1 MESQYKN
8 SRFDDSIVD
17 AMLVS
22 NALNKQNGS
31 KEKFTATDAIIMSI
45 VHEYWRSKGKCTVSN
60 KYLSGRALT
69 TQPTIQKAINKLC
82 KLGFISKNTKYVD
95 GKHSRTIIYN
105 QDVVEEFKSMMNNII
120 LDYEEGID
128 E

>member
-1 MESQYKN
+1 MKSQYKD

-22 NALNKQNGS
+22 NALNKQNSS

-45 VHEYWRSKGKCTVSN
+45 VHELWCSEGKCTVSN
-60 KYLSGRALT
+60 KYLSERALI
-69 TQPTIQKAINKLC
+69 TQPTIQKSINKLC
-82 KLGFISKNTKYVD
+82 KLDFISKNTKYVD

-105 QDVVEEFKSMMNNII
+105 QDVVEEFKSRMNSII